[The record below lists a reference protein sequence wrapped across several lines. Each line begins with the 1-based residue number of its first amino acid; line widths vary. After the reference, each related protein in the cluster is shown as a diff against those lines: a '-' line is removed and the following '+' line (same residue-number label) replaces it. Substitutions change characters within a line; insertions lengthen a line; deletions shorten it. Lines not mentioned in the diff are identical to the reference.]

1 MYFRAFILT
10 ALMCCIGDLCDGRE
24 VKEVFGIV
32 GGEVRLKPTVDQ
44 PISSITWKNG
54 LDKAAEWETGQSEP
68 DYYTICKPGP
78 RCQLDHTT
86 GELKIMHLKLN
97 EKLYFTAEIN
107 GMAAQSFFTLIA
119 LEPVFKPSVS
129 TNCNDTQC
137 TLVCEGE
144 NTTYTKYSW
153 KENNK
158 TIAENTTT
166 LHVQKSDKL
175 DKIYTCVFSNPVSTE
190 ESDPVKEVELFPVME
205 VKEVF
210 GRVGGK
216 VTLIPKVDQPI
227 TSITWKN
234 GPNITAKWDSVN
246 GIVFYAIC
254 KVGQR
259 CQLDSKT
266 GGLQINS
273 LKLTETLNFTAA
285 INGNAPIS
293 CFPVIILEPE
303 SKPSIRPNCS
313 DTQCTLVCEGE
324 NTTYTKYSWKENNEM
339 IAEDTTTLH
348 VEKSDKLDKSYT
360 CVFSNPVSAEESD
373 PVKEVELFPGGSRG
387 RIVAGVVSA
396 IIFVVALCCGIGLY
410 YEKKVRPKT
419 PENHQ
424 EDQSKKEP
432 LTTMNPEN
440 TEDNHNED
448 NAVKGTS

>member
-1 MYFRAFILT
+1 MKTCLICANILYNVFAT
-10 ALMCCIGDLCDGRE
+10 HAGRE
-24 VKEVFGIV
+24 VKEVFGRV
-32 GGEVRLKPTVDQ
+32 KGEVTLTPKVNQ
-44 PISSITWKNG
+44 PISSITWKSG
-54 LDKAAEWETGQSEP
+54 LNKAAEWETGQSTP

-86 GELKIMHLKLN
+86 GELKIMHLKPI

-119 LEPVFKPSVS
+119 LEPVSKPSVRK
-129 TNCNDTQC
+129 TCKNTQC
-137 TLVCEGE
+137 TLECEGTD
-144 NTTYTKYSW
+144 TTYTKYSW
-153 KENNK
+153 KENNEM
-158 TIAENTTT
+158 IADDTTT

-210 GRVGGK
+210 GRAGGK
-216 VTLIPKVDQPI
+216 VTLVPKVDQPI

-293 CFPVIILEPE
+293 CFPVVILDPV
-303 SKPSIRPNCS
+303 SKPSVTSACN
-313 DTQCTLVCEGE
+313 DTQCTLFCKGLD
-324 NTTYTKYSWKENNEM
+324 TAYTKYSWKENNEM
-339 IAEDTTTLH
+339 IADDTTTLH
-348 VEKSDKLDKSYT
+348 VEKSDKLDKIYT
-360 CVFSNPVSAEESD
+360 CVFSNPVSTAESD
-373 PVKEVELFPGGSRG
+373 PVKELDLFPGGSSG
-387 RIVAGVVSA
+387 GLIAGV
-396 IIFVVALCCGIGLY
+396 IALCVAAVGCGIGIGLY
-410 YEKKVRPKT
+410 YKK
-419 PENHQ
+419 
-424 EDQSKKEP
+424 
-432 LTTMNPEN
+432 
-440 TEDNHNED
+440 
-448 NAVKGTS
+448 KGKIINLY